1 MDTTMPEQLAKGAN
15 HPLSAPSVVV
25 ELATAAAVDV
35 SALLLDASGSVRSDA
50 DFVFYNQPSAPG
62 VTFRPGAPGAAA
74 SVLVDT
80 VGVPAD
86 IVRVVVVASL
96 DGNGPTT
103 FGAAGAVQASVRDA
117 ASGTDLVVFAPPGL
131 GAETALLLL
140 EIYRRGDAWKVR
152 AVGQGYANGLAGIA
166 TDFGVA
172 VDEEDEPGPAAASQA
187 AGAPTPAPASSLV
200 AAPQTPSVSVSPSP
214 STPPAAPT
222 PPPAAFPPAPGAAPA
237 AFPPV
242 PSAPGTLG
250 APPSAPPAAFPP
262 VPAPP
267 TAPAGPAPA
276 ASPAPVNLDKGRV
289 TLTKNQSV
297 SLVKSGAPPLTCVRM
312 GLGWDPAQ
320 RGMRVDLDASCIA
333 FDMHGGKL
341 DTVWFGSLTG
351 LDRAIVHSGDNLTGR
366 GEGDDEVIKV
376 HLDRLPPQVAALVFT
391 VNSFSGQKF
400 TGVSRAFCRLVDDRD
415 NTELARFELAESEP
429 TTGLLM
435 CKLTR
440 TGDTWTMTALG
451 EFSKGRTVR
460 AMVKPAREALLRR

>member
-1 MDTTMPEQLAKGAN
+1 MPEQLAKGAN
-15 HPLSAPSVVV
+15 HPLGAASVVV

-35 SALLLDASGSVRSDA
+35 SALLLDATGSVRSDA

-62 VTFRPGAPGAAA
+62 VTFRPGAPGSAA
-74 SVLVDT
+74 SVQVDT
-80 VGVPAD
+80 SGVPAD

-117 ASGTDLVVFAPPGL
+117 ASGTGLVAFAPPGL
-131 GAETALLLL
+131 GTETALLLL

-172 VDEEDEPGPAAASQA
+172 VDEEEEPGPA
-187 AGAPTPAPASSLV
+187 PA
-200 AAPQTPSVSVSPSP
+200 
-214 STPPAAPT
+214 
-222 PPPAAFPPAPGAAPA
+222 AAFPPAPSAAPA
-237 AFPPV
+237 AFPPA

-250 APPSAPPAAFPP
+250 APPSASPAAFPP
-262 VPAPP
+262 MPAPP
-267 TAPAGPAPA
+267 TAPAGPPPA

-297 SLVKSGAPPLTCVRM
+297 SLVKSGAPPLSCVRM

-400 TGVSRAFCRLVDDRD
+400 TRVSRAFCRLVDDRD
-415 NTELARFELAESEP
+415 NTELVRFELAGSEP

-440 TGDTWTMTALG
+440 TGATWTMTALG

-460 AMVKPAREALLRR
+460 AMVKPAREALLRG

>member
-1 MDTTMPEQLAKGAN
+1 MPEQLAKGAN
-15 HPLSAPSVVV
+15 HPLGAASVVV

-80 VGVPAD
+80 DGVPAD

-103 FGAAGAVQASVRDA
+103 FGAAGAVRASVRDA
-117 ASGTDLVVFAPPGL
+117 ASGTDLAAFAPPGL
-131 GAETALLLL
+131 GSETALLLL

-172 VDEEDEPGPAAASQA
+172 VDEDEPGPEAPLPP
-187 AGAPTPAPASSLV
+187 AGAATPASNPAPV
-200 AAPQTPSVSVSPSP
+200 AAPRTPSVSVSLSP
-214 STPPAAPT
+214 STPPASAP
-222 PPPAAFPPAPGAAPA
+222 PPPAAFPPAPSAAPA
-237 AFPPV
+237 AFPPA
-242 PSAPGTLG
+242 PSP
-250 APPSAPPAAFPP
+250 PPSAPPAAFPP
-262 VPAPP
+262 MS
-267 TAPAGPAPA
+267 APAGPPPAP
-276 ASPAPVNLDKGRV
+276 SPAPINLDKGRV
-289 TLTKNQSV
+289 VLTKNQSV

-333 FDMHGGKL
+333 FDVHGGKL

-400 TGVSRAFCRLVDDRD
+400 TSVSRAFCRLVDDRD
-415 NTELARFELAESEP
+415 NTELVRFELAESEA

-451 EFSKGRTVR
+451 EFGKGRTVR
-460 AMVKPAREALLRR
+460 AMVKPAREAVLRG

>member
-1 MDTTMPEQLAKGAN
+1 MPEQLAKGAN
-15 HPLSAPSVVV
+15 HPLGTASVVV

-62 VTFRPGAPGAAA
+62 VTFRPGAPGSAA

-80 VGVPAD
+80 AGVPAD

-103 FGAAGAVQASVRDA
+103 FGAAGAVRASVRDA
-117 ASGTDLVVFAPPGL
+117 ASGAGLVAFAPPGL
-131 GAETALLLL
+131 GTETALLLL

-172 VDEEDEPGPAAASQA
+172 VDEEEPGPAAAPQA
-187 AGAPTPAPASSLV
+187 AGAQTPAPASSLV
-200 AAPQTPSVSVSPSP
+200 AAPQTPSVSVSLSP
-214 STPPAAPT
+214 STPPAAS
-222 PPPAAFPPAPGAAPA
+222 PPPPPAAFPSAPNAAPAAFPPAP
-237 AFPPV
+237 
-242 PSAPGTLG
+242 SAPGTFG

-262 VPAPP
+262 MTAPP
-267 TAPAGPAPA
+267 TAAAGPPPA

-376 HLDRLPPQVAALVFT
+376 HLDRLPPQVSALVFT

-400 TGVSRAFCRLVDDRD
+400 TSVSRAFCRLVDDRD
-415 NTELARFELAESEP
+415 NTELVRFELAESEA

-435 CKLTR
+435 CKLAR

-460 AMVKPAREALLRR
+460 AMVKPAREALLRG

>member
-1 MDTTMPEQLAKGAN
+1 MPEQLAKGAN